1 MKTFFSAYFSF
12 LFIMLAIDAVWL
24 TLMAKFFYSK
34 QIGHLMAAS
43 PSLIPAMVFYLI
55 YALGVTVLVLLPA
68 IANQTVLFKI
78 FCYGALLGFM
88 AYATYDLTN
97 QATLKDWP
105 AIVTCVDL
113 LWGTILTGTVSLSSV
128 LFVRWLFK

>member
-24 TLMAKFFYSK
+24 TLMAKFFYGK
-34 QIGHLMAAS
+34 HIGHLMAAS
-43 PSLIPAMVFYLI
+43 PSWMPAIIFYLV
-55 YALGVTVLVLLPA
+55 YALGATMFVLLPA
-68 IANQTVLFKI
+68 VTNQSALFKI

-97 QATLKDWP
+97 QATLKDWSSL
-105 AIVTCVDL
+105 VTCVDL
-113 LWGTILTGTVSLSSV
+113 LWGAILTGTVSVLSI
-128 LFVRWLFK
+128 LFVRWLVK